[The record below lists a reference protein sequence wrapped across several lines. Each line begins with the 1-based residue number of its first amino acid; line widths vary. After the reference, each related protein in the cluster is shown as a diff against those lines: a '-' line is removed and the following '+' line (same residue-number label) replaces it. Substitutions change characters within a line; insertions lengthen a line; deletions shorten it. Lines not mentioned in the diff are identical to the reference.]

1 MNPEYYLKREHPN
14 FLCKGK
20 GYYNLCIS
28 NNSFKESFDIFV
40 YLF

>member
-20 GYYNLCIS
+20 GYNLCIS

-40 YLF
+40 YLS